1 VISVIGLALHRL
13 SLAKHVEELMH
24 SSIQPSIHPKQPDV
38 MTMKSLLRCQGSGAV
53 WYLGYFIFA
62 RLEHAANQRDGVS
75 WNLPLTRLT
84 GILRYTS

>member
-1 VISVIGLALHRL
+1 
-13 SLAKHVEELMH
+13 
-24 SSIQPSIHPKQPDV
+24 

-62 RLEHAANQRDGVS
+62 RLEHAANQRDGGS

-84 GILRYTS
+84 GVLHYTL